1 MSDISDDSIFGV
13 DYSSDGEL
21 SSTGDIKLVRGLD
34 NAKQSIRNWL
44 LTDKGFYP
52 SVDTEY
58 GSEIREALGEDEN
71 TDTLSTL
78 NIYILNAL
86 KANPRVESVE
96 AIVPYA
102 TVRGELTLNISVLLV
117 NGETE
122 TFNINL
128 DEV

>member
-1 MSDISDDSIFGV
+1 MVDNADDSIFGV

-52 SVDTEY
+52 SIDTEY

-71 TDTLSTL
+71 NDTLGSL
-78 NIYILNAL
+78 NIYILDAL
-86 KANPRVESVE
+86 RANPRVESVE

-102 TVRGELTLNISVLLV
+102 TVRGELTLNISVVLV